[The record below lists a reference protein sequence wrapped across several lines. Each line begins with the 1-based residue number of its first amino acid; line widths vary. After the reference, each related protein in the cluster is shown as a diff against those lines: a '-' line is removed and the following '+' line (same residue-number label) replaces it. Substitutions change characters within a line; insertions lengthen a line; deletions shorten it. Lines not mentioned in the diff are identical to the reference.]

1 MNPGVIIVSVVSA
14 FAAAVVPTTATFA
27 ATAPAPC
34 EDMLNNV
41 KAALKDAK
49 LSDADKA
56 KVSDLENQG
65 LERCK
70 ADDDAGADDFFAQAL
85 KVMGK

>member
-1 MNPGVIIVSVVSA
+1 MNPRVIVVSA
-14 FAAAVVPTTATFA
+14 LSAFVAAGVLPTMTLA

-34 EDMLNNV
+34 ENMLKDV
-41 KAALKDAK
+41 KTAFKDAK
-49 LSDADKA
+49 LNDADKA